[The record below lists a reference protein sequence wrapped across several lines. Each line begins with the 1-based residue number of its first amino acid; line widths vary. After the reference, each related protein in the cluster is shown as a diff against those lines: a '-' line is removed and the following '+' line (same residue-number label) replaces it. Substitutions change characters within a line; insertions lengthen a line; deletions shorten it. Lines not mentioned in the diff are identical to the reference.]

1 MPQFQDLPEIV
12 TVTLLLSGGQQ
23 YQVAIQSEN
32 PLLGQ
37 LFEVLADWEGKRI
50 RRLFQIPL
58 DQGQAV
64 LAFPCDRL
72 VGMVTEPPIVMQTQS
87 VTPVPS
93 EIPRFLDGVLPSE
106 SVQIDDFLSPE
117 EHQMLLHYVLERE
130 SEFVSTTT
138 STGDE
143 NYRQSVVLY
152 DFPEVHKF
160 ITDRIRSIVPDV
172 VKALGLTPFTV
183 QEIESQITA
192 HNDGNYYR
200 IHNDNGSP
208 DTATRELTYVY
219 YFYRQPKAF
228 SGGELLIYDSRIED
242 NFYVQADTFQTID
255 PRDNSIVLFLSRYMH
270 EVLPVR
276 CPSRSFVDSRFTV
289 NGWIRRQG

>member
-1 MPQFQDLPEIV
+1 MPEFQDLPEIV
-12 TVTLLLSGGQQ
+12 KVTLLLSGGQQ

-32 PLLGQ
+32 PLLEQ
-37 LFEVLADWEGKRI
+37 LFEVLADWEGKRV
-50 RRLFQIPL
+50 RRLFQVPL
-58 DQGQAV
+58 NQGQAV

-87 VTPVPS
+87 VTPVPAG
-93 EIPRFLDGVLPSE
+93 IPRFSDGVLPSE

-117 EHQMLLHYVLERE
+117 EHQMLLNYVLERE
-130 SEFVSTTT
+130 AEFVSTTT

-143 NYRQSVVLY
+143 SYRQSVVLY
-152 DFPEVHKF
+152 DFPEVHSF

-172 VKALGLTPFTV
+172 VKALGLPSFTA
-183 QEIESQITA
+183 QDIEAQITG

-242 NFYVQADTFQTID
+242 NFFVQADTFQTID
-255 PRDNSIVLFLSRYMH
+255 PRNNSIVLFLSRYMH

-276 CPSRSFVDSRFTV
+276 CPSRSFADSRFTV
-289 NGWIRRQG
+289 NGWIRR

>member
-12 TVTLLLSGGQQ
+12 KVTLLLTGGQQ

-37 LFEVLADWEGKRI
+37 LFEVLADWEGKRV

-72 VGMVTEPPIVMQTQS
+72 VGIVTEPPIVMQTQS

-93 EIPRFLDGVLPSE
+93 DAPRFSGGVLPSE

-117 EHQMLLHYVLERE
+117 EHQMLLDYVLQRE
-130 SEFVSTTT
+130 AEFTPTTT
-138 STGDE
+138 STGEAD
-143 NYRQSVVLY
+143 YRQSVVLY
-152 DFPEVHKF
+152 DFPEVYDF
-160 ITDRIRSIVPDV
+160 IADRIHAIVPDV
-172 VKALGLTPFTV
+172 LNALGLPPFTV
-183 QEIESQITA
+183 QEIEAQITA

-200 IHNDNGSP
+200 IHNDSGSP
-208 DTATRELTYVY
+208 ETATRELTYVY
-219 YFYRQPKAF
+219 YFYRQPKPF

-242 NFYVQADTFQTID
+242 NYFVQADTFQTID

-276 CPSRSFVDSRFTV
+276 CPSRSFADSRFTV
-289 NGWIRRQG
+289 NGWIRR